1 MTKMG
6 YENGKGVTPAALAAA
21 LSGDL
26 ESTIIATTPGGI
38 ERQEAQ
44 GQADMVR
51 NCRLPKKLNG
61 YDQKY
66 TIQQAYEKMGIKV
79 LGDADDIFYKVQLPE
94 GWQLKPQEDSSNSY
108 WSNLIDNKGRN
119 RASIFYKAAF
129 YDRSA
134 HISLERRFSCEVE
147 PEDHYE
153 KDISSK
159 ERSKM
164 LWQGTVYDGKKAIF
178 ATKPIIRSGD
188 ASKREAEE
196 KKMLAECEAFLKKNY
211 PKWKDDFAYWD

>member
-1 MTKMG
+1 MG
-6 YENGKGVTPAALAAA
+6 YKNGKGVTPAAFAAA

-44 GQADMVR
+44 GQAEMVR

-129 YDRSA
+129 YDRRA
-134 HISLERRFSCEVE
+134 DIGIEQRFSYGVV
-147 PEDHYE
+147 PEDNY
-153 KDISSK
+153 KTDISFQ
-159 ERSKM
+159 ERQKM
-164 LWQGTVYDGKKAIF
+164 PCRGVVYDSKKEIF
-178 ATKPIIRSGD
+178 ATKPKVLPSD
-188 ASKREAEE
+188 PAKRDAEE
-196 KKMLAECEAFLKKNY
+196 KKMLKECEAFLKKNY